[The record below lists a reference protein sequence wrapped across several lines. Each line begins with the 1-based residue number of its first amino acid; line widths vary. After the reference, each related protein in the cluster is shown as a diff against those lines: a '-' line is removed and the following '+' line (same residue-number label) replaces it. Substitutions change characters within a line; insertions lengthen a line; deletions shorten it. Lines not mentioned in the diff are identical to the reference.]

1 MKYGHRDV
9 TSCCGRRPQRAM
21 QALPSSARAVA
32 AAAGASA
39 VGAACCWGREVVA
52 EVVLFGSL
60 YNVKFKATT

>member
-21 QALPSSARAVA
+21 QVLPSGARAVA
-32 AAAGASA
+32 AAAAASA

-52 EVVLFGSL
+52 EVVLFW
-60 YNVKFKATT
+60 

>member
-1 MKYGHRDV
+1 
-9 TSCCGRRPQRAM
+9 M